1 MPRTQDNFRKIELMD
16 QTTSPTGIWQ
26 TIRAALALNAELY
39 ENAQNTLKTHRL
51 AFTIVL
57 LAALSHAIGSLVILL
72 LTRTTPIASV
82 LALCLDILS
91 VIVSYYVW
99 TFTIWK
105 IGRWLKSDSPSYRAL
120 LSPIGFA
127 YAPQAL
133 NFLTLI
139 PLLGR
144 PLELILAVWTLLAV
158 IVAVRQALDIRTRQ
172 AALICLLC
180 FPLIQVLTGVI
191 QAMQQLLVRTV

>member
-1 MPRTQDNFRKIELMD
+1 MD
-16 QTTSPTGIWQ
+16 QTTSQTGIWQ
-26 TIRAALALNAELY
+26 TIRAALTLNAELY
-39 ENAQNTLKTHRL
+39 ENAQNTPKTHRL

-57 LAALSHAIGSLVILL
+57 LAALSRAIGSLSILL
-72 LTRTTPIASV
+72 LTRTTLLASI
-82 LALCLDILS
+82 LALSLDILS

-105 IGRWLKSDSPSYRAL
+105 VGRWLRTDSPSYRAL

-127 YAPQAL
+127 YAPQVL

-144 PLELILAVWTLLAV
+144 SIELMLAVWTLLAV
-158 IVAVRQALDIRTRQ
+158 IVAVRQALDVRTRR
-172 AALICLLC
+172 AAIICLLC
-180 FPLIQVLTGVI
+180 FPLIQVVTGVI
-191 QAMQQLLVRTV
+191 QAVQQLFVRTV